1 MRGVLHLVNFIRV
14 SSDFVRI
21 QLELILKRII
31 IFFLIPSPR
40 RDEGCIS

>member
-1 MRGVLHLVNFIRV
+1 MRGVLYLVNFIRV

-21 QLELILKRII
+21 QLELILKQII

-40 RDEGCIS
+40 R